1 MEKNTNM
8 GIEKKKKVKKDNNET
23 CKMCGARTNYS
34 SQDPIESRYGY
45 VEGTGQL
52 CFRCSYFGG
61 FGKTQN

>member
-1 MEKNTNM
+1 M
-8 GIEKKKKVKKDNNET
+8 GTEKKVKEDNNET

-61 FGKTQN
+61 FGKPQN